1 MKKYKMLVAVLLLS
15 AVWGCSSL
23 KLTQTDFAWPVE
35 SVLKIDDQGV
45 VTDSRFSFT
54 VNVRPLFFA
63 ENADSLSYKSKELR
77 IIRDTKGY
85 YYVTAE
91 GFKNVYLFQVNEGA
105 FKLYDTFLIDEKGI
119 NTPVMNQRVP
129 YIELISGSNKYL
141 LNNEGLKK

>member
-1 MKKYKMLVAVLLLS
+1 MKKYKMLMAVMLL
-15 AVWGCSSL
+15 AVVWSCSGL

-45 VTDSRFSFT
+45 VTDNRFSFS
-54 VNVRPLFFA
+54 VNVKQLFFT
-63 ENADSLSYKSKELR
+63 ENADSLSYKSKDLR

-85 YYVTAE
+85 YYVTSE
-91 GFKNVYLFQVNEGA
+91 GFKNVYLFQVDEGA

-119 NTPVMNQRVP
+119 TAPVMNQRLP